1 MKRGT
6 RETTQSRTAENKDG
20 PQRKTAFIA
29 IFIASITVCVYLVV
43 SLLLHLP
50 GELHTVLIAAIAV
63 FMAAFGAIFAF
74 TYKPEK
80 SADPL
85 AAFKKAV
92 AAFFSWFPVAACAG
106 LLVACVLATTLPSQ
120 ITSGNV
126 SAAAP
131 PAEEPPSPLDPE
143 PTPWE
148 QSRIPLTAWAEDPF
162 LAKTD
167 EYMGYHVEM
176 EKLEDVLFAQLSM
189 TMEFI
194 QIVGPYNPDV
204 LEASE
209 YGRKVY
215 LATLSE
221 SCYET
226 FANANERR
234 EKQIEM
240 LLDANQLRTEANST
254 YMVCENLKMMG
265 GNAIHLGDLHEDNN
279 EKLEYYK
286 EAFGHYRGAYCCAI
300 SECLSTEELG
310 YIVEQLEFISTK
322 LEGLN
327 MHNWERSSAPHIV
340 AALRR
345 VMERY

>member
-29 IFIASITVCVYLVV
+29 IFIALITVFVYLVV

-106 LLVACVLATTLPSQ
+106 LLVACVLATTLTAQ

-131 PAEEPPSPLDPE
+131 PC
-143 PTPWE
+143 
-148 QSRIPLTAWAEDPF
+148 
-162 LAKTD
+162 
-167 EYMGYHVEM
+167 G
-176 EKLEDVLFAQLSM
+176 
-189 TMEFI
+189 
-194 QIVGPYNPDV
+194 G
-204 LEASE
+204 
-209 YGRKVY
+209 
-215 LATLSE
+215 ATLS
-221 SCYET
+221 T
-226 FANANERR
+226 
-234 EKQIEM
+234 
-240 LLDANQLRTEANST
+240 
-254 YMVCENLKMMG
+254 G
-265 GNAIHLGDLHEDNN
+265 
-279 EKLEYYK
+279 
-286 EAFGHYRGAYCCAI
+286 
-300 SECLSTEELG
+300 
-310 YIVEQLEFISTK
+310 
-322 LEGLN
+322 
-327 MHNWERSSAPHIV
+327 P
-340 AALRR
+340 
-345 VMERY
+345 